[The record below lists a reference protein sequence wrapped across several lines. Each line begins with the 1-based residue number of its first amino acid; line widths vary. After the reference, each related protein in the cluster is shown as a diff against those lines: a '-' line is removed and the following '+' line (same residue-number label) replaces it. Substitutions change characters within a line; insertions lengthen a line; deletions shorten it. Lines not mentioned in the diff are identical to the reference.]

1 MVSKCMSRINRNRKI
16 RRDGGW
22 RDEEGGAEKGTEKA
36 GRGRAGAE
44 KRGGRGS
51 REGGKDPDEGR
62 GGKGKRT
69 EGEAGRGV
77 ASSKTIIVF
86 PIQFPSIAVP
96 GASAPCWPIHRPEL
110 RAALSGQPLPDPLAL
125 ERPRR
130 PSAGRGSSSL

>member
-1 MVSKCMSRINRNRKI
+1 MENKKKRWRV
-16 RRDGGW
+16 RRRREAEQATERAARG
-22 RDEEGGAEKGTEKA
+22 RTSAQEEKGRRGAEGEGKTP
-36 GRGRAGAE
+36 
-44 KRGGRGS
+44 KRGEAER
-51 REGGKDPDEGR
+51 
-62 GGKGKRT
+62 GKGRKA
-69 EGEAGRGV
+69 AGRGV

-86 PIQFPSIAVP
+86 PIQFPSIAAP